1 MHLVPA
7 EGYPSG
13 SPNAWLSGSL
23 PKRTWCGIAVDEV
36 VIFSRGVCIE
46 RWDDAWARRPTVFF
60 ACDVRRRFLDTD
72 RPTGLRFGSL
82 REASFRHV
90 LDLTS

>member
-23 PKRTWCGIAVDEV
+23 PKRSWCGIAIDDA

-46 RWDDAWARRPTVFF
+46 RWDDAWARCPTVF
-60 ACDVRRRFLDTD
+60 ACDVLRRFLDTD
-72 RPTGLRFGSL
+72 RPTSLLGSVKFGNEFPARL
-82 REASFRHV
+82 V
-90 LDLTS
+90 LY